1 MKREVVV
8 QEVRVVQVE
17 DGCESGR
24 GERGEEKEEQP
35 ILWLPL

>member
-8 QEVRVVQVE
+8 QVRVE
-17 DGCESGR
+17 DGCGSGS
-24 GERGEEKEEQP
+24 GERGEEKEQP